1 MKVETHG
8 ATRAARNIRRCV
20 LEADD
25 RMRDDGGATEF
36 DRGWRKVASP
46 SVADLLSIS
55 AFTKVELLKKYA
67 EMRRLAGGSL

>member
-8 ATRAARNIRRCV
+8 ATKAARNIRRRV
-20 LEADD
+20 LEADESI
-25 RMRDDGGATEF
+25 RDHGGSTEL
-36 DRGWRKVASP
+36 DPGWRKVASP

-67 EMRRLAGGSL
+67 EMERLAGGSL

>member
-8 ATRAARNIRRCV
+8 ATRAARDIKRRV

-25 RMRDDGGATEF
+25 SIRDDGGSTEL
-36 DRGWRKVASP
+36 DPGWRKVASP